1 MVNTYSQNTKKDCHK
16 KHMEDI
22 KIFLKKKTTKGKK
35 RPEKDFLFI
44 FLSLIPETW
53 EMKFYHQYLEADIYL
68 KDCL

>member
-1 MVNTYSQNTKKDCHK
+1 MVNTYSQKHK
-16 KHMEDI
+16 ERLPQEAHENI

>member
-1 MVNTYSQNTKKDCHK
+1 MRILKNTKKDCHK
-16 KHMEDI
+16 KHMKDI

>member
-1 MVNTYSQNTKKDCHK
+1 MVNTYSQKHK
-16 KHMEDI
+16 ERLPQEAHERHQNLSEEENDKRQ
-22 KIFLKKKTTKGKK
+22 K

-44 FLSLIPETW
+44 FLPLIPETW